1 MHGAANAPSSNSDA
15 QTQLPKRQLS
25 FRWSTLMVVLSW
37 AAASA
42 VLLIAT
48 IPPRMPRA
56 GLLAGGDDFFV
67 YRDAARHL
75 MAGLPLY
82 SERLIGEHFYT
93 YTPFST
99 ITFVPFGLLPVV
111 ADKYIWMAANVVLLV
126 AIVTQCW
133 QILGYRITPY
143 LVCISALL
151 AIACVFLEPVRS
163 TFFYGQ
169 INLVLMW
176 LVLWDTSR
184 GQRSLLKGIGVGI
197 AAGVKL
203 TPAYF
208 VLYYLVLRQ
217 WRAAAMAVAT
227 IAATVGMG
235 WLVLPSDSRQYW
247 TGTFYNS
254 ARIGDDLLHPT
265 NQSLRGAMARLA
277 GGHVTSAIAPVI
289 GKAPPMWLWLLAAGC
304 VVAVGM
310 VIAALL
316 YRGGERLLA
325 VTITGLTSAM
335 VSPFA
340 WTHHW
345 VWFVPLV
352 VYVVHRALCSKGWW
366 LCAVTL
372 FVALGSW
379 PYRFPV
385 DTEPR
390 IGLYMFPDTWVPWN
404 VIANLYILLYA
415 TIMIGAA
422 VVAVRMARRAAEQ
435 RALRTP
441 AISAVAP
448 RFVHKSVHNI
458 PPPTLARTESTGS
471 GPPRVSWSRGSGC
484 HATGVAF
491 SNCIGSAC
499 RGCCDAV
506 ARLWKNLR

>member
-1 MHGAANAPSSNSDA
+1 
-15 QTQLPKRQLS
+15 
-25 FRWSTLMVVLSW
+25 
-37 AAASA
+37 
-42 VLLIAT
+42 
-48 IPPRMPRA
+48 
-56 GLLAGGDDFFV
+56 
-67 YRDAARHL
+67 
-75 MAGLPLY
+75 
-82 SERLIGEHFYT
+82 
-93 YTPFST
+93 
-99 ITFVPFGLLPVV
+99 
-111 ADKYIWMAANVVLLV
+111 
-126 AIVTQCW
+126 
-133 QILGYRITPY
+133 
-143 LVCISALL
+143 
-151 AIACVFLEPVRS
+151 
-163 TFFYGQ
+163 
-169 INLVLMW
+169 
-176 LVLWDTSR
+176 
-184 GQRSLLKGIGVGI
+184 
-197 AAGVKL
+197 
-203 TPAYF
+203 
-208 VLYYLVLRQ
+208 
-217 WRAAAMAVAT
+217 MAVAT

-304 VVAVGM
+304 VVALGM

-390 IGLYMFPDTWVPWN
+390 IGLYMFP
-404 VIANLYILLYA
+404 
-415 TIMIGAA
+415 
-422 VVAVRMARRAAEQ
+422 
-435 RALRTP
+435 
-441 AISAVAP
+441 
-448 RFVHKSVHNI
+448 I
-458 PPPTLARTESTGS
+458 PGCPGMSSPTSTS
-471 GPPRVSWSRGSGC
+471 
-484 HATGVAF
+484 F
-491 SNCIGSAC
+491 STRPS
-499 RGCCDAV
+499 
-506 ARLWKNLR
+506 